1 MIASFRRNMARSPE
15 YARFAPLF
23 IFVIITFI
31 GGMMGGDWKFWGY
44 MLKVVVGAWLVW
56 EMRTF
61 VPEMR
66 WAVSWEAVVVGI
78 GIFVIWVGLD
88 PHYPKISLLFKDTP
102 ESIWNPF
109 ARFGET
115 SALAWALIVVRIFG
129 MTIIVPPLEEVF
141 YRSLFYRYIV
151 RYDFQ
156 KVALGHFDAVALVIV
171 SSVFGLMHFQW
182 LAGVI
187 CGLAYQWLVIRKG
200 RLGDAMTA
208 HAITNFLLG
217 VYVVWKGG
225 TDASAW
231 KFF

>member
-88 PHYPKISLLFKDTP
+88 PYYPKISLLFKDTP

-109 ARFGET
+109 AGFGET

-182 LAGVI
+182 LAGII

-217 VYVVWKGG
+217 V
-225 TDASAW
+225 
-231 KFF
+231 